1 MMGKNTLQRIGAGGL
16 MGLLLLVSCAP
27 APTKNKAQLHIV
39 EIKQMQ
45 FQPATLYLHN
55 EDTVQFI
62 NHDMVAHNA
71 TEITKTLWASP
82 TLASGDSWKVVVR
95 QSADYY
101 CSIHVVMKGKI
112 VVQ

>member
-1 MMGKNTLQRIGAGGL
+1 MIRNKTLQKIGVGGL
-16 MGLLLLVSCAP
+16 GWLLLLLSCSP
-27 APTKNKAQLHIV
+27 APTKNKAKLYTV

-45 FQPATLYLHN
+45 FQPATLYLHK

-62 NHDMVAHNA
+62 NRDLVAHNA
-71 TEITKTLWASP
+71 TETTRKSWASP
-82 TLASGDSWKVVVR
+82 TLATVNSWKIVVQ

-101 CSIHVVMKGKI
+101 CTIHVVMKGKI